1 MKSIFGKVFIA
12 FALLLLF
19 AGSAAA
25 CSTDTVASPKDPVT
39 QLSEYRLLQSETP
52 FFLKSS
58 QATSLADTA
67 KNTSHPD
74 CCEKICKCKAVSC
87 HAVFATVSSY
97 QTLTAQA
104 FNELSVFT
112 EHRVAKRFVA
122 PLFRPPIAPLH
133 S

>member
-1 MKSIFGKVFIA
+1 MKSVFGKVCTA
-12 FALLLLF
+12 FTLLLLF

-25 CSTDTVASPKDPVT
+25 CSTDTVVSPKDSVI

-52 FFLKSS
+52 YFLESVE
-58 QATSLADTA
+58 ATSTTDTTS
-67 KNTSHPD
+67 NTSHPD

-87 HAVFATVSSY
+87 HALFATVSSS
-97 QTLTAQA
+97 LTFNAQV
-104 FNELSVFT
+104 FKELSVFI
-112 EHRVAKRFVA
+112 EHGVAERFVA